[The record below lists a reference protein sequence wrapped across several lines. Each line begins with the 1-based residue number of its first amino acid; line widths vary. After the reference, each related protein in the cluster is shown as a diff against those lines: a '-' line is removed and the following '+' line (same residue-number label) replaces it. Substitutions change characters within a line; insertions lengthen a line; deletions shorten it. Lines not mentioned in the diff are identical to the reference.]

1 MLTEMLLVLLGGLL
15 AIAGGA
21 IQTFITAKSAA
32 AQKHKEARENAY
44 LGYIDALLKI
54 RVNDQYGTVKTQAF
68 WESFR
73 GIQAKLRLYGSVD
86 IIHRA
91 EDFEGHLYECWECG
105 NIDVGNTEDLKMN
118 LIASMR
124 KELHID

>member
-1 MLTEMLLVLLGGLL
+1 MLTEMWLVFLGGVF

-54 RVNDQYGTVKTQAF
+54 RVDDQYGTVKTQEF

-73 GIQAKLRLYGSVD
+73 GIQAKLRLYGSVN
-86 IIHRA
+86 IIHKA

-105 NIDVGNTEDLKMN
+105 NIDVGNTEELKMN
-118 LIASMR
+118 LIDSMR

>member
-1 MLTEMLLVLLGGLL
+1 MLAEMLLVLLGGVL

-21 IQTFITAKSAA
+21 IQTFITAQSTTT
-32 AQKHKEARENAY
+32 QKHKDARENAY

-54 RVNDQYGTVKTQAF
+54 RVDDQYSTVKTQEF
-68 WESFR
+68 WESFH

-86 IIHRA
+86 IIHKA
-91 EDFEGHLYECWECG
+91 EDFESHLYECWECG
-105 NIDVGNTEDLKMN
+105 NIDVGNTEELKMN

>member
-1 MLTEMLLVLLGGLL
+1 MLTEMLLVLLGGVL

-54 RVNDQYGTVKTQAF
+54 RVDDQ
-68 WESFR
+68 
-73 GIQAKLRLYGSVD
+73 
-86 IIHRA
+86 
-91 EDFEGHLYECWECG
+91 
-105 NIDVGNTEDLKMN
+105 
-118 LIASMR
+118 
-124 KELHID
+124 

>member
-1 MLTEMLLVLLGGLL
+1 MVVLTEMLLVLLGGVL

-54 RVNDQYGTVKTQAF
+54 RVDDQYGTVKTQEF
-68 WESFR
+68 
-73 GIQAKLRLYGSVD
+73 
-86 IIHRA
+86 
-91 EDFEGHLYECWECG
+91 
-105 NIDVGNTEDLKMN
+105 
-118 LIASMR
+118 
-124 KELHID
+124 

>member
-1 MLTEMLLVLLGGLL
+1 MLTEMLLVLLGGVL

-54 RVNDQYGTVKTQAF
+54 RVDDQYGTVKTQEF
-68 WESFR
+68 WSLFHS
-73 GIQAKLRLYGSVD
+73 IQAKLRLYGSAD
-86 IIHRA
+86 IIHKA
-91 EDFEGHLYECWECG
+91 EDFDGHLYECWEC
-105 NIDVGNTEDLKMN
+105 NDTDVGNTEALKMD
-118 LIASMR
+118 LIAAMR
-124 KELHID
+124 KELNID

>member
-1 MLTEMLLVLLGGLL
+1 MLTEMLLVLLGGVL

-54 RVNDQYGTVKTQAF
+54 RVDDQYGTVKTQEF

-73 GIQAKLRLYGSVD
+73 GIQAKLRLYGSVN
-86 IIHRA
+86 IIHKA

-105 NIDVGNTEDLKMN
+105 NIDIGNTEEFER
-118 LIASMR
+118 I
-124 KELHID
+124 